1 MDKLDSNYQ
10 YELTERYDEMV
21 FNVRVVMVWC
31 TTILAIPFLIELI
44 KIKEAGENSGI
55 LKYYTKNF
63 ENVIDTV
70 FYTVY
75 VIYFIVRTWIL
86 PSDTMNENPYT
97 QDLSF
102 MQHIAEV
109 NLLTM
114 IIISFSV
121 FRLFRFLS
129 VYPKIS

>member
-1 MDKLDSNYQ
+1 
-10 YELTERYDEMV
+10 MV